1 MTTQDIDIPE
11 WWIETTLSEVI
22 KTNISSIDKNF
33 TFDDLLYLDT
43 GSITENR
50 IEQIQNVKISDA
62 PSRARRLV
70 KDGDIVYSTV
80 RPNQKHFGFITNPPE
95 NLVVST
101 GFTVISSI
109 PEKSD
114 SKFLYYFLTQEQI
127 TNELQQIAEHSTSTY
142 PSIRPENIE
151 NLSILLPQLPEQK
164 EIAAILSSF
173 DDKIELL
180 RKQNETL
187 EKTAQTIF
195 QEWFGKYSIDDELP
209 EGWRVGKLGEE
220 FDILMGQSP
229 DWKSYNEIGN
239 GIVFFQ
245 WRTDFTDR
253 FPSVRLY
260 TTEPKRMAE
269 KFDVLVSVRA
279 PVGDIN
285 VANQECCI
293 WRWLAAVK
301 SPYKSYSL
309 YKLKANKEAFDKF
322 ETEWTV
328 FGSINKDAFNGIK
341 VAIPPTKIIS
351 EFEDIAK
358 PIDAKIF
365 NNFNEINSLSKARD
379 ELLPKLM
386 SWVIRV

>member
-1 MTTQDIDIPE
+1 M
-11 WWIETTLSEVI
+11 I

-50 IEQIQNVKISDA
+50 IEQIQNVKISEA

-209 EGWRVGKLGEE
+209 EGWRVGRLSEIATFLNGIALQKFPPENEIEYLPVIKIRELKAGITDQTDKASRSIDTKYIISDG
-220 FDILMGQSP
+220 DILFSWSGSLEIVI
-229 DWKSYNEIGN
+229 WK
-239 GIVFFQ
+239 
-245 WRTDFTDR
+245 
-253 FPSVRLY
+253 
-260 TTEPKRMAE
+260 
-269 KFDVLVSVRA
+269 
-279 PVGDIN
+279 
-285 VANQECCI
+285 
-293 WRWLAAVK
+293 
-301 SPYKSYSL
+301 
-309 YKLKANKEAFDKF
+309 
-322 ETEWTV
+322 
-328 FGSINKDAFNGIK
+328 FGK
-341 VAIPPTKIIS
+341 
-351 EFEDIAK
+351 
-358 PIDAKIF
+358 
-365 NNFNEINSLSKARD
+365 
-379 ELLPKLM
+379 
-386 SWVIRV
+386 

>member
-33 TFDDLLYLDT
+33 TFDDLLYMDT

-50 IEQIQNVKISDA
+50 IEQIQNVKISEA

-114 SKFLYYFLTQEQI
+114 SKFLYYFLTQEQTI
-127 TNELQQIAEHSTSTY
+127 NRLQQIAEHSTSTY

-151 NLSILLPQLPEQK
+151 NLDILLPQLPEQK

-173 DDKIELL
+173 DKKIELL
-180 RKQNETL
+180 QKQNETL

-195 QEWFGKYSIDDELP
+195 QEWFGKYSVDDELP
-209 EGWRVGKLGEE
+209 EGWRIGKLGEISKLIAWWDRPE
-220 FDILMGQSP
+220 NTTTIKTDTNIVPIFS
-229 DWKSYNEIGN
+229 N
-239 GIVFFQ
+239 GISDDGLY
-245 WRTDFTDR
+245 WYTDKPRITEESITVSAR
-253 FPSVRLY
+253 GTIGYVSLKTEPYVPIVRLIAVIPNNIDVSAKY
-260 TTEPKRMAE
+260 LFLSLKNKNISGTGTTQEQLTIPDFSTME
-269 KFDVLVSVRA
+269 IIIPENNIMNEFTLI
-279 PVGDIN
+279 IN
-285 VANQECCI
+285 SFYE
-293 WRWLAAVK
+293 
-301 SPYKSYSL
+301 
-309 YKLKANKEAFDKF
+309 
-322 ETEWTV
+322 
-328 FGSINKDAFNGIK
+328 
-341 VAIPPTKIIS
+341 KIIKNT
-351 EFEDIAK
+351 FQVK
-358 PIDAKIF
+358 
-365 NNFNEINSLSKARD
+365 SLSKARD

-386 SWVIRV
+386 KEGINWFNR